1 MEHEQQVGELV
12 MRLAQGSTTEMLE
25 AAEALGRW
33 GAEAVLA
40 VAPLLRSIHREVRW
54 RGAIALER
62 IGPAALEA
70 LMVAAGDPEWTTRV
84 PAIWALEHI
93 GDPRAEAPLVAN
105 LVGRNESCRWMA
117 EAALAK
123 CGGGPSPSWQVAR
136 REPAASAWTRG

>member
-1 MEHEQQVGELV
+1 MEHEQQVGDLV

-25 AAEALGRW
+25 AVEALGRW
-33 GAEAVLA
+33 GGEAVLA

-54 RGAIALER
+54 RAAIALER

-70 LMVAAGDPEWTTRV
+70 LMVAAGDQEWTTRV

-93 GDPRAEAPLVAN
+93 GDRQAEASLVAN
-105 LVGRNESCRWMA
+105 LVGRNECCRWMA

-123 CGGGPSPSWQVAR
+123 IGDGGQSGAWRTCGGD
-136 REPAASAWTRG
+136 PAAAPSRC